1 MTKVEVVIPV
11 YNEEHILSR
20 SVATLR
26 EFLGENML
34 FEWSINI
41 ADNASTDN
49 TPGVAQSLCERYS
62 EVSYFRIEQKG
73 RGRALRKAW
82 LESRADIVSYMDVDL
97 STGLSAFPLLIK
109 AITEEGYD
117 IAIGSRLMT
126 DSKVKRSLKRE
137 ITSRSYNLLARAM
150 FLSKS
155 HDAQCGF
162 KALTQKVARELVPRV
177 QDQAWF
183 FDTELLILAEKN
195 GYGIKEIPVEWVED
209 QDSRVDIIKT
219 AAEDIKGLLRVR
231 FHRFG

>member
-1 MTKVEVVIPV
+1 MTKIEVVIPV

-26 EFLGENML
+26 EFLGESMS

-97 STGLSAFPLLIK
+97 STGLSAFSLLIK

-150 FLSKS
+150 FLSKF

-162 KALTQKVARELVPRV
+162 KALTQKVARELVPRI

-183 FDTELLILAEKN
+183 FDTELLILAEKS

>member
-26 EFLGENML
+26 EFLGESMP

-62 EVSYFRIEQKG
+62 EVSYSRIEQKG
-73 RGRALRKAW
+73 RGRALRKVW
-82 LESRADIVSYMDVDL
+82 LESTADIVSYMDVDL

-150 FLSKS
+150 FLSKF

-162 KALTQKVARELVPRV
+162 KALTQKVARELVPRI